1 MLPENVK
8 AILEKQKYRI
18 AGNHSAV
25 KLCTWT
31 KKSLR
36 GEGVC
41 YKEKF
46 YGIKC
51 HRCLQMT
58 PAVSWCPNRC
68 VFCWRAIEKTLGPE
82 MTGTVDT
89 PETILEAAIAA
100 QRNLLT
106 GFKGFAGTDMK
117 KWKEAQDPN
126 QIAISL
132 TGEPTAYPL
141 ISDLIDL
148 CNRKKMTTF
157 LVTNGQFPDRLE
169 NMASPYQM
177 YLSVDAP
184 TKEMY
189 RKIDAPIFKDYWERF
204 TKTVD
209 LMSSFTS
216 RKAVR
221 LTLVK
226 GMNMSHIKEYAKIIE
241 KINPNFV
248 EVKAYMNVGYSKY
261 RLSRDAMPL
270 HSEVKEFSEK
280 LKDELSYNLTN
291 ESAPSR
297 VVLLSRK

>member
-68 VFCWRAIEKTLGPE
+68 VFCWRAIEKTMGPE
-82 MTGTVDT
+82 MTGPVDT
-89 PETILEAAIAA
+89 PETILEGAIAA

-106 GFKGFAGTDMK
+106 GFKGFAGTDMR

-126 QIAISL
+126 QVAISL

-141 ISDLIDL
+141 ISDFIDL

-157 LVTNGQFPDRLE
+157 LVTNGQFPDRLK
-169 NMASPYQM
+169 NMTSPYQM

-204 TKTVD
+204 EKTVD
-209 LMSSFTS
+209 IMSSFTS

-226 GMNMSHIKEYAKIIE
+226 GMNMSHIKEYAKIIG

-270 HSEVKEFSEK
+270 HQEVKEFSEK
-280 LKDELSYNLTN
+280 LKDELSYNLKD
-291 ESAPSR
+291 ESVPSR
-297 VVLLSRK
+297 VVLLER

>member
-1 MLPENVK
+1 MLLENVK
-8 AILEKQKYRI
+8 AILEKQQYRI

-68 VFCWRAIEKTLGPE
+68 IFCWRAIEKTQGPE
-82 MTGTVDT
+82 LTGPVDT
-89 PETILEAAIAA
+89 PEIILEASIVA

-106 GFKGFAGTDMK
+106 GFKGFDGTDQK
-117 KWKEAQDPN
+117 KWKEAQNPN

-141 ISDLIDL
+141 ISDFIDL
-148 CNRKKMTTF
+148 CNRKNMTTF

-169 NMASPYQM
+169 NIEKPYQL

-189 RKIDAPIFKDYWERF
+189 KKIDAPIFKDYWERF

-221 LTLVK
+221 LTLIK

-241 KINPNFV
+241 MINPDFV
-248 EVKAYMNVGYSKY
+248 EVKAYMNIGYSKY

-270 HSEVKEFSEK
+270 HSEVRDFSEK
-280 LKDELSYNLTN
+280 LKGELSYELTN
-291 ESAPSR
+291 ESVPSR
-297 VVLLSRK
+297 VVLLSR

>member
-1 MLPENVK
+1 MLPENIK

-68 VFCWRAIEKTLGPE
+68 IFCWRAIEKTLGPE
-82 MTGTVDT
+82 MTGTVDA

-106 GFKGFAGTDMK
+106 GFKGFEGTDMK

-132 TGEPTAYPL
+132 SGEPTAYPL
-141 ISDLIDL
+141 ISDFIDM
-148 CNRKKMTTF
+148 CNRKNMTTF

-169 NMASPYQM
+169 NMAKPYQM

-184 TKEMY
+184 TKDMY
-189 RKIDAPIFKDYWERF
+189 KKMDAPIFKDYWERF

-241 KINPNFV
+241 KINPDFV
-248 EVKAYMNVGYSKY
+248 EVKAYMNVGFSKY

-270 HSEVKEFSEK
+270 HVEIKDFSEK
-280 LKDELSYNLTN
+280 LGKELSYNLTD

-297 VVLLSRK
+297 VVLLER